1 MTSDSLAPPQLLKR
15 HALADQVYDRLIA
28 DLVDGRLEPDSS
40 ISIDGLARTLGV
52 SQTPIRE
59 ALGRLEAT
67 GLVTRLPFKGYRAR
81 RR

>member
-1 MTSDSLAPPQLLKR
+1 MTPHRPAPPQLLTR
-15 HALADQVYDRLIA
+15 RALADQVYDRLIA
-28 DLVDGRLEPDSS
+28 DLVDGRIEPDSA
-40 ISIDGLARTLGV
+40 ISIDGLARSLGV